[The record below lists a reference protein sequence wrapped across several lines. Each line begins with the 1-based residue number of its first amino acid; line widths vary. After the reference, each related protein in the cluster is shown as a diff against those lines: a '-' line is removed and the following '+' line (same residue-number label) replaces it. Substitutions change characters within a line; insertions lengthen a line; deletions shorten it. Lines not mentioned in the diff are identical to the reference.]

1 MVDSTVE
8 YYNKNAEQFLAETTN
23 VEFSETQNTFLKL
36 LPDGAMILDFGCG
49 SGRDALEFLRRG
61 YQVDAT
67 DGSAEMCHAAS
78 ELTGLPVRQ
87 MLFQDLNEK
96 EKYDGIWACSS
107 ILHLPPRTTLKNVL
121 VKMCMALKDGGIA
134 YSSFKYGTFEGK
146 RNDRYFTDFTEES
159 FEDFI
164 SGINGLKIEKMWITA
179 DVRPGREQEKWLNI
193 ILRKQIIH

>member
-1 MVDSTVE
+1 MIDSTVE
-8 YYNKNAEQFLAETTN
+8 YYNKNVKQYLAETMN
-23 VEFSETQNTFLKL
+23 VEFSETQNAFLKL

-49 SGRDALEFLRRG
+49 SGRDALEFLRQG
-61 YQVDAT
+61 YQVVAI

-78 ELTGLPVRQ
+78 ELTGLLVRQ
-87 MLFQDLNEK
+87 MLFQELNEK

-107 ILHLPPRTTLKNVL
+107 ILHLSRMALKDVL
-121 VKMCMALKDGGIA
+121 AKMCTALKDGGIA

-159 FEDFI
+159 FEDFT
-164 SGINGLKIEKMWITA
+164 SSINGLKIEKMWITA

-193 ILRKQIIH
+193 ILRKQTIH

>member
-23 VEFSETQNTFLKL
+23 VEFSETQNAFLKL

-49 SGRDALEFLRRG
+49 SGRDALEFLRQG

-67 DGSAEMCHAAS
+67 DGSDEMCHAAS
-78 ELTGLPVRQ
+78 ELTGLLVRQ
-87 MLFQDLNEK
+87 MLFQELNEK

-107 ILHLPPRTTLKNVL
+107 ILHLSRMALKDVL
-121 VKMCMALKDGGIA
+121 AKMCTALKDGGIA

-159 FEDFI
+159 FEDFA
-164 SGINGLKIEKMWITA
+164 SSINGLKIEKMWITA

-193 ILRKQIIH
+193 ILRKQTIH

>member
-8 YYNKNAEQFLAETTN
+8 YYNKNAEQFLAETMN
-23 VEFSETQNTFLKL
+23 VEFSETQNAFLKL

-49 SGRDALEFLRRG
+49 SGRDALEFLRQG
-61 YQVDAT
+61 SQVDAT
-67 DGSAEMCHAAS
+67 DGSAEMCYAAS
-78 ELTGLPVRQ
+78 EITGLPVRQ

-107 ILHLPPRTTLKNVL
+107 ILHLSRTTLKNVL

-193 ILRKQIIH
+193 ILRKQTIH

>member
-23 VEFSETQNTFLKL
+23 VEFSETQNAFLKL

-49 SGRDALEFLRRG
+49 SGRDALEFLRQG

-67 DGSAEMCHAAS
+67 DGSAEMCHAAL

-87 MLFQDLNEK
+87 MLFQELNEK

-107 ILHLPPRTTLKNVL
+107 ILHLSRTALKNVL

-164 SGINGLKIEKMWITA
+164 SGINELKIEKMWITA

-193 ILRKQIIH
+193 ILRKQTIH

>member
-8 YYNKNAEQFLAETTN
+8 YYNKNAEQFLAETMN
-23 VEFSETQNTFLKL
+23 VEFSETQNAFLKL

-49 SGRDALEFLRRG
+49 SGRDALEFLRQG

-67 DGSAEMCHAAS
+67 DGSAEMCYAAS
-78 ELTGLPVRQ
+78 EITGLPVRQ

-107 ILHLPPRTTLKNVL
+107 ILHLSRTTLKNVL

-164 SGINGLKIEKMWITA
+164 SGINELKIEKMWITA

-193 ILRKQIIH
+193 ILRKQTIH

>member
-107 ILHLPPRTTLKNVL
+107 ILHLPRTTLKNVL

-164 SGINGLKIEKMWITA
+164 SGINGLKIEKMWITV

>member
-1 MVDSTVE
+1 MIDSTVE
-8 YYNKNAEQFLAETTN
+8 YYNKNAKQYLAETMN
-23 VEFSETQNTFLKL
+23 VEFSETQNAFLKL

-49 SGRDALEFLRRG
+49 SGRDALEFLRQG

-67 DGSAEMCHAAS
+67 DGSAEMCHAAL

-87 MLFQDLNEK
+87 MLFQELNEK

-107 ILHLPPRTTLKNVL
+107 ILHLSRTALKNVL

-134 YSSFKYGTFEGK
+134 YSSFKYGVFEGK

-159 FEDFI
+159 FKDFI

-193 ILRKQIIH
+193 ILRKQTIH

>member
-8 YYNKNAEQFLAETTN
+8 YYNKNAEQFLAETMN

-36 LPDGAMILDFGCG
+36 LPDDAMILDFGCG
-49 SGRDALEFLRRG
+49 SGRDALEFLRQG

-87 MLFQDLNEK
+87 MLFQELNEK

-107 ILHLPPRTTLKNVL
+107 ILHLSRTALKNVL

-134 YSSFKYGTFEGK
+134 YSSFKYGVFEGK
-146 RNDRYFTDFTEES
+146 RNDRYFTDFTEKS

-193 ILRKQIIH
+193 ILRKQTIH

>member
-1 MVDSTVE
+1 MTDSTVE
-8 YYNKNAEQFLAETTN
+8 YYNKNAKQYLAETMN
-23 VEFSETQNTFLKL
+23 VELSETQNAFLKL
-36 LPDGAMILDFGCG
+36 LPDDAVILDFGCG
-49 SGRDALEFLRRG
+49 SGRDALEFLRQG

-87 MLFQDLNEK
+87 MLFQELNEK

-107 ILHLPPRTTLKNVL
+107 ILHLSRMALKDVL
-121 VKMCMALKDGGIA
+121 AKMCMALKDGGIA

-146 RNDRYFTDFTEES
+146 RNDRYFTDFTEKS

>member
-1 MVDSTVE
+1 MTDSTVE
-8 YYNKNAEQFLAETTN
+8 YYNKNAEQFLAETMN
-23 VEFSETQNTFLKL
+23 VEFSETQNVFLKL

-49 SGRDALEFLRRG
+49 SGRDALEFLRQG
-61 YQVDAT
+61 YKVDAT
-67 DGSAEMCHAAS
+67 DGSAEMCYAAS
-78 ELTGLPVRQ
+78 EITGLPVRQ

-107 ILHLPPRTTLKNVL
+107 ILHLSRTTLKNVL

-193 ILRKQIIH
+193 ILRKQTIH

>member
-23 VEFSETQNTFLKL
+23 VEFSETQNAFLKL
-36 LPDGAMILDFGCG
+36 LSDGAMILDFGCG
-49 SGRDALEFLRRG
+49 SGRDALEFLRQG

-67 DGSAEMCHAAS
+67 DGSAEMCHAAL

-87 MLFQDLNEK
+87 MLFQELNEK

-107 ILHLPPRTTLKNVL
+107 ILHLSRTTLKNVL

-164 SGINGLKIEKMWITA
+164 SGINELKIEKMWITA

-193 ILRKQIIH
+193 ILRKQTIH

>member
-1 MVDSTVE
+1 MTDSTVE
-8 YYNKNAEQFLAETTN
+8 YYNKNAEQFLAETMN
-23 VEFSETQNTFLKL
+23 VEFSETQNAFLKL
-36 LPDGAMILDFGCG
+36 LPAGAMILDFGCG
-49 SGRDALEFLRRG
+49 SGRDALEFLRQG

-78 ELTGLPVRQ
+78 ALTDLPVRQ
-87 MLFQDLNEK
+87 MVFQELNEK

-107 ILHLPPRTTLKNVL
+107 ILHLSRMALKNVL

-159 FEDFI
+159 FKDFI

-193 ILRKQIIH
+193 ILRKQTIH

>member
-8 YYNKNAEQFLAETTN
+8 YYNKNAEQFLAETMN
-23 VEFSETQNTFLKL
+23 VEFSETQNAFLKL

-49 SGRDALEFLRRG
+49 SGRDALEFLRQG

-67 DGSAEMCHAAS
+67 DGSDEMCHAAS
-78 ELTGLPVRQ
+78 ELTGLPVQQ
-87 MLFQDLNEK
+87 MLFQELNEK

-107 ILHLPPRTTLKNVL
+107 ILHLPRMTLKDVL
-121 VKMCMALKDGGIA
+121 AKMCMALKDGGIA

-193 ILRKQIIH
+193 ILRKQTIH

>member
-8 YYNKNAEQFLAETTN
+8 YYNKNAEQFLAETMN
-23 VEFSETQNTFLKL
+23 VEFSETQNVFLKL

-49 SGRDALEFLRRG
+49 SGRDALEFLRQG

-67 DGSAEMCHAAS
+67 DGSAEMCYAAS
-78 ELTGLPVRQ
+78 EITGLPVRQ

-107 ILHLPPRTTLKNVL
+107 ILHLSRTTLKNVL

>member
-1 MVDSTVE
+1 MINSTVE
-8 YYNKNAEQFLAETTN
+8 YYNKNVEQFLAETMN
-23 VEFSETQNTFLKL
+23 VEFSETQNAFLKL
-36 LPDGAMILDFGCG
+36 LPDDAMILDFGCG
-49 SGRDALEFLRRG
+49 SGRDALEFLRQG

-107 ILHLPPRTTLKNVL
+107 ILHLPRTTLKDVL
-121 VKMCMALKDGGIA
+121 AKMCTALKDGGIA

-146 RNDRYFTDFTEES
+146 RNDRYFTDFTEKS

-193 ILRKQIIH
+193 ILRKQTIH

>member
-1 MVDSTVE
+1 MIDSTVE
-8 YYNKNAEQFLAETTN
+8 YYNKNVKQYLAETMN
-23 VEFSETQNTFLKL
+23 VEFSETQNAFLKL

-49 SGRDALEFLRRG
+49 SGRDALEFLRQG

-87 MLFQDLNEK
+87 MLFQELNEK

-107 ILHLPPRTTLKNVL
+107 ILHLSR
-121 VKMCMALKDGGIA
+121 MALKDVLAKMCTALKDGAIA

-146 RNDRYFTDFTEES
+146 RNDRYFTDFTEEA
-159 FEDFI
+159 FKDFI
-164 SGINGLKIEKMWITA
+164 SGINGMKIEKMWITA

-193 ILRKQIIH
+193 ILRKQTIH

>member
-8 YYNKNAEQFLAETTN
+8 YYNKNAEQFLAETMN
-23 VEFSETQNTFLKL
+23 VEFSETQNVFLKL

-49 SGRDALEFLRRG
+49 SGRDALEFLRQG
-61 YQVDAT
+61 YKVDAT
-67 DGSAEMCHAAS
+67 DGSAEMCYAAS
-78 ELTGLPVRQ
+78 EITGLPVRQ

-107 ILHLPPRTTLKNVL
+107 ILHLSRTTLKNVL

-193 ILRKQIIH
+193 ILRKQTIH

>member
-8 YYNKNAEQFLAETTN
+8 YYNKNAEQFLAETMN
-23 VEFSETQNTFLKL
+23 VEFSETQNAFLKL

-49 SGRDALEFLRRG
+49 SGRDALEFLRQG

-67 DGSAEMCHAAS
+67 DGSVEMCHAAS

-107 ILHLPPRTTLKNVL
+107 ILHLSRTTLKNVL

-146 RNDRYFTDFTEES
+146 RNDRYFTDFTEKS

>member
-23 VEFSETQNTFLKL
+23 VEFSETQNAFLKL

-49 SGRDALEFLRRG
+49 SGRDALEFLRQG

-67 DGSAEMCHAAS
+67 DGSDEMCHAAS

-87 MLFQDLNEK
+87 MLFQELNEK

-107 ILHLPPRTTLKNVL
+107 ILHLPRTTLKNVL

-159 FEDFI
+159 FEDFT
-164 SGINGLKIEKMWITA
+164 SSINGLKIEKMWITA

-193 ILRKQIIH
+193 ILRKQTIH

>member
-1 MVDSTVE
+1 MIDSTVE
-8 YYNKNAEQFLAETTN
+8 YYNKNAKQYLAETMN
-23 VEFSETQNTFLKL
+23 VELSETQNAFLKL
-36 LPDGAMILDFGCG
+36 LPDDAVILDFGCG
-49 SGRDALEFLRRG
+49 SGRDALEFLRQG

-87 MLFQDLNEK
+87 MLFQELNEK

-107 ILHLPPRTTLKNVL
+107 ILHLSRMALKDVL
-121 VKMCMALKDGGIA
+121 AKMCMALKDGGIA

-146 RNDRYFTDFTEES
+146 RNDRYFTDFTEKS

>member
-49 SGRDALEFLRRG
+49 SGRDALEFLRQG

-67 DGSAEMCHAAS
+67 DGSAKMCRAAS

-87 MLFQDLNEK
+87 MFFQDLNEK
-96 EKYDGIWACSS
+96 EKYDRIWACSFM
-107 ILHLPPRTTLKNVL
+107 LHLPRTALKDVL
-121 VKMCMALKDGGIA
+121 VKMCMALKESGIA
-134 YSSFKYGTFEGK
+134 YSSFKYGAFEGK

-159 FEDFI
+159 FVDFI
-164 SGINGLKIEKMWITA
+164 SCMNG
-179 DVRPGREQEKWLNI
+179 
-193 ILRKQIIH
+193 